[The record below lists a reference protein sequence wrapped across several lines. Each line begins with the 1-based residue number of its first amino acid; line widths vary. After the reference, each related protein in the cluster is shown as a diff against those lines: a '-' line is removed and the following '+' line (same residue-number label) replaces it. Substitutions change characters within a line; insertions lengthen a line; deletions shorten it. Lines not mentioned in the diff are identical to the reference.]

1 MTPHIRMLSV
11 LSLLVLFSPARAA
24 DLHRYLPGDAKF
36 VILVRARLLLD
47 SPLVDRDRPFTLKG
61 ILKEDFKDPEILAVK
76 PLDDI
81 ATALVALP
89 SVGEVS
95 RVFVVL
101 EGKFDPAAIRAR
113 VARLFKDTVKEHGK
127 GALAFQEFRIEQK
140 KFQGVTT
147 PAEVFL
153 AVPERN
159 VCLISLGSKDDLAT
173 ALAEKAKGTP
183 APLRELIEKS
193 DKDQVV
199 SYALLNDLRGPLAE
213 RKELKKAFALFQ
225 TVHGGGRIDEDVL
238 GNVVVTAANADAC
251 RNATEILRNGIN
263 TITGAVALL
272 SSANKDFKPILDI
285 MRTVRLGSKD
295 AQITIRGK
303 LERDVLEEMLKK
315 RQEAQTGK

>member
-1 MTPHIRMLSV
+1 MLSV

-36 VILVRARLLLD
+36 VILVRARLL
-47 SPLVDRDRPFTLKG
+47 PR
-61 ILKEDFKDPEILAVK
+61 LA
-76 PLDDI
+76 LSSI
-81 ATALVALP
+81 ATGP
-89 SVGEVS
+89 SRSRASSRKISRTPKSSPSSRWTTSPPPWWLYPVSAEVS

-113 VARLFKDTVKEHGK
+113 VARLFKDTVKEHGN

-263 TITGAVALL
+263 TITGAVA
-272 SSANKDFKPILDI
+272 SWTAANKDFKPILDI